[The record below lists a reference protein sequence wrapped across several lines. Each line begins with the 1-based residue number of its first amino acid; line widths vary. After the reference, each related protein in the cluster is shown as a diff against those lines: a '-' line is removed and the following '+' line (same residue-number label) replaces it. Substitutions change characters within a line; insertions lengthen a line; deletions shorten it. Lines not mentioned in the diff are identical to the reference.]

1 MSLWVQGAARELL
14 QVLPV
19 ALVEVTLA
27 YGLWIIDSVPQV
39 GVLELVDKLEKEIL
53 KLEEEQ
59 ADLNTQLADPDSY
72 NNPQKGKELN
82 EQASRI
88 ARRLKEKNYEW
99 EIETDKLSELQG

>member
-1 MSLWVQGAARELL
+1 MSREKKLIE
-14 QVLPV
+14 Q
-19 ALVEVTLA
+19 
-27 YGLWIIDSVPQV
+27 II
-39 GVLELVDKLEKEIL
+39 ENLEKEIL

-59 ADLNTQLADPDSY
+59 RMLNIQLADPDSY

-99 EIETDKLSELQG
+99 EIETDKLSELQC